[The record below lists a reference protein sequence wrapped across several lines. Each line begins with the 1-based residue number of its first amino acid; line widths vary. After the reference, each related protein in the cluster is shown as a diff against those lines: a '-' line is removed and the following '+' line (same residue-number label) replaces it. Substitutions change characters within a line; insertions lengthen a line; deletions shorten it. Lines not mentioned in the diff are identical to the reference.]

1 MKLLNSTPPNIL
13 KALDIDVTKTKK
25 SKVIKYIAL
34 KSLARITLSLLC
46 SYPRLLKHHL
56 KPMCWVALWL
66 HVMPLLRMLACMK
79 IWCDAVCACAVIW
92 SLLCQDKS
100 FLLKIICYSVTNLSY
115 AWLHLMHT
123 VSDFL
128 SDDLLNR
135 LQKSRSDMQN
145 IARRGF
151 QMH

>member
-1 MKLLNSTPPNIL
+1 MLSGTL
-13 KALDIDVTKTKK
+13 
-25 SKVIKYIAL
+25 IACNATF
-34 KSLARITLSLLC
+34 KNASLHEDL
-46 SYPRLLKHHL
+46 
-56 KPMCWVALWL
+56 V
-66 HVMPLLRMLACMK
+66 
-79 IWCDAVCACAVIW
+79 CDAVCAWAVIW